1 MPWKVSDVE
10 KERARFVTEWE
21 SEDWD
26 LSELCRQTHL
36 GMLILV
42 TKWPGQ
48 PTDSASDY
56 ITFDLC
62 KPDLHLIQP

>member
-26 LSELCRQTHL
+26 LSELCRQYGISRSTGYSMCPVRTL
-36 GMLILV
+36 GAADKV
-42 TKWPGQ
+42 
-48 PTDSASDY
+48 SAPR
-56 ITFDLC
+56 L
-62 KPDLHLIQP
+62 